1 MSKALSLFLAITILY
16 FATHFILFEVKNY
29 GHREYTRGRIDGMLV
44 YFEDTQKVE
53 MIGKKQMLVYFK

>member
-1 MSKALSLFLAITILY
+1 MSKALSLFLGITILY
-16 FATHFILFEVKNY
+16 FASHLIVFKVKAY

>member
-1 MSKALSLFLAITILY
+1 MSKALSLFLTITMLY
-16 FATHFILFEVKNY
+16 FASHLIVFKVKAY

>member
-1 MSKALSLFLAITILY
+1 MSKALSLFLGITILY
-16 FATHFILFEVKNY
+16 FASHLIVFRVKAY

-53 MIGKKQMLVYFK
+53 MIDKKQMMVYFK

>member
-1 MSKALSLFLAITILY
+1 MSKALSLFLTITMLY
-16 FATHFILFEVKNY
+16 FASHLMVFKVKEY
-29 GHREYTRGRIDGMLV
+29 GHREYERGRIDGILV

>member
-1 MSKALSLFLAITILY
+1 MSKILFSFLLFCCLY
-16 FATHFILFEVKNY
+16 FATHLIVFKVKEY
-29 GHREYTRGRIDGMLV
+29 GHREYERGRIDGILV